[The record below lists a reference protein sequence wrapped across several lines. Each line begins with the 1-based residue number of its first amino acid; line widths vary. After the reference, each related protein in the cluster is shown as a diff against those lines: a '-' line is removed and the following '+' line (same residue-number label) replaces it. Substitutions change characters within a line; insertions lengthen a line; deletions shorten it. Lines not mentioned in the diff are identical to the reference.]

1 MGENKLLESALK
13 YATKYG
19 WAVFPCSQ
27 KTKKPLTPHGC
38 KDAKKTAGPI
48 KAWWKKYPDAS
59 IGVATG
65 SISNL
70 MVIDLDVDEEKGLDG
85 VHEMTLWEREHGDLP
100 ETARVITGR
109 GGVHLYYSYDGI
121 MQNNRAGILEG
132 IDVRGEGGYVI
143 AAPSIHP
150 NGTLYEWEFS
160 PEEVEIAKPDET
172 VKKFLA
178 TGAET
183 KDAKE
188 HFKLPDVIPSG
199 SRNETMHKMACSLQA
214 QGVSDDGI
222 MAAVREENRTRCD
235 PPLSDD
241 EIETIVKSALRYKKG
256 ELKVLELPDDPQR
269 PPKLT
274 YKLDSDGNVTDKIC
288 QTVQNCEEVIR
299 YDQELYG
306 RIRFD
311 ELSFGVTVYGNLPW
325 RKHSGWR
332 DWTNSD
338 DSNLWSYM
346 ESKYGLS
353 NQTKIVSALNN
364 VASKRHI
371 NLVKDMLLAAHEQW
385 DGNKHI
391 ENLLPRFVGA
401 DKTEYNTEC
410 IKLFM
415 LGAIKRIYQPGCK
428 FDYMIILV
436 GTQGGY
442 KSSFLRFLAVND
454 AWFCDN
460 FNTLDGVRAFE
471 QLRGMWMVEMSELQA
486 TKRTKDVE
494 TIKAFITSRVD
505 IYRAAYDRRTEKH
518 PRMCVLAGT
527 SNPVD
532 FLTDRT
538 GNRRFLP
545 ITCSQHKIQ
554 NPFDDEIGTKT
565 EFLQAWG
572 EAMDIYLRAGGK
584 IPLVLPKRFEK
595 QALDAQTAYMEE
607 DPDIGIIQEWLDRNE
622 EDRVCVK
629 MLWDNPLKNSCI
641 GISRQETNRL
651 HDIMKNSITGW
662 KYVGRQKCG
671 KYGVQRCYQ
680 RVSSWRPVA
689 EVADELP

>member
-1 MGENKLLESALK
+1 MGENKLLEAALK

-59 IGVATG
+59 IGIATG

-70 MVIDLDVDEEKGLDG
+70 LVIDLDVDEEKGLDG
-85 VHEMTLWEREHGDLP
+85 VHEMTLWERDHGDLP

-109 GGVHLYYSYDGI
+109 GGVHLYFTFDGI
-121 MQNNRAGILEG
+121 NQNNRAGIMEG

-160 PEEVEIAKPDET
+160 PEETEIAKPDEV

-178 TGAET
+178 TGSET
-183 KDAKE
+183 KEAKE
-188 HFKLPDVIPSG
+188 HFKLPDVIQSG
-199 SRNETMHKMACSLQA
+199 TRNETMHKLACSLQS

-235 PPLSDD
+235 PPLSDV

-256 ELKVLELPDDPQR
+256 ELKVLDLPDDPQR
-269 PPKLT
+269 PPKLS
-274 YKLDSDGNVTDKIC
+274 YKLDNDGNVTDKIC
-288 QTVQNCEEVIR
+288 QTIKNCEEVIR
-299 YDQELYG
+299 YDQDLYG

-353 NQTKIVSALNN
+353 NQNKIVSALNN
-364 VASKRHI
+364 VASKRPI
-371 NLVKDMLLAAHEQW
+371 NLVKDMLMAAHDQW
-385 DGNKHI
+385 DGNNHI

-505 IYRAAYDRRTEKH
+505 VYRAAYDRRTERH

-545 ITCSQHKIQ
+545 ITCSQHHIE

-584 IPLVLPKRFEK
+584 VPLVLSKRYEK
-595 QALDAQTAYMEE
+595 QALEAQTAYMEE
-607 DPDIGIIQEWLDRNE
+607 DPDIGIIQEWLDKNE
-622 EDRVCVK
+622 EERVCVK
-629 MLWDNPLKNSCI
+629 MLWDKPLKNSGM

-671 KYGVQRCYQ
+671 AYGVQRCYQ
-680 RVSSWRPVA
+680 RVSEWRSVA
-689 EVADELP
+689 VVADELP

>member
-1 MGENKLLESALK
+1 MDNKLLEAALK

-70 MVIDLDVDEEKGLDG
+70 LVIDLDVDEEKGLDG

-100 ETARVITGR
+100 DTAKVITGR
-109 GGVHLYYSYDGI
+109 GGTHLYFTFDGLD
-121 MQNNRAGILEG
+121 QKNRAGILEG
-132 IDVRGEGGYVI
+132 IDVRGDGGYVI

-150 NGTLYEWEFS
+150 NGTLYEWEFA
-160 PEEVEIAKPDET
+160 PEEVEIAKPDEK
-172 VKKFLA
+172 VKEFLSI
-178 TGAET
+178 GSET

-188 HFKLPDVIPSG
+188 HFKLPDVVPSG
-199 SRNETMHKMACSLQA
+199 SRNETMHKLACSLQS

-222 MAAVREENRTRCD
+222 LAAVREENKARCN
-235 PPLSDD
+235 PPLEDS
-241 EIETIVKSALRYKKG
+241 EIEIIVKSALRYKKG
-256 ELKVLELPDDPQR
+256 ELKVIELPNDPQR
-269 PPKLT
+269 PPKLS
-274 YKLDSDGNVTDKIC
+274 YKLDSDGNVTDKIS
-288 QTVQNCEEVIR
+288 QTIQNCEEVIR
-299 YDQELYG
+299 YDADLYG

-325 RKHSGWR
+325 RKHAGWR

-353 NQTKIVSALNN
+353 NQNKIVSALNN
-364 VASKRHI
+364 VASKRPI
-371 NLVKDMLLAAHEQW
+371 NLVKDMLNAAHDQW

-401 DKTEYNTEC
+401 DKTDYNTEC
-410 IKLFM
+410 LKLYM

-505 IYRAAYDRRTEKH
+505 VYRAAYDRRTERH

-545 ITCSQHKIQ
+545 ITCSQHPIT

-572 EAMDIYLRAGGK
+572 EAMDIYLRAGGNVK
-584 IPLVLPKRFEK
+584 LVLPKKYEQ
-595 QALDAQTAYMEE
+595 QALEAQTAYMEE
-607 DPDIGIIQEWLDRNE
+607 DPDIGIIQEWLDKTDKN
-622 EDRVCVK
+622 RVCVK
-629 MLWDNPLKNSCI
+629 MLWDFPLKNSFLPI
-641 GISRQETNRL
+641 TRQETNRL
-651 HDIMKNSITGW
+651 HEIMKNSIKGW
-662 KYVGRQKCG
+662 GYSGKVRCG
-671 KYGVQRCYQ
+671 DYGIQRCYQ
-680 RVSSWRPVA
+680 R
-689 EVADELP
+689 LPKTE

>member
-1 MGENKLLESALK
+1 MGENKLLEAALK

-38 KDAKKTAGPI
+38 KDAKKTSGPI
-48 KAWWKKYPDAS
+48 KAWWKKHPDAS

-109 GGVHLYYSYDGI
+109 GGVHLYFTYDGI
-121 MQNNRAGILEG
+121 EQTNRTGILEG
-132 IDVRGEGGYVI
+132 VDVRGEGGYVI

-150 NGTLYEWEFS
+150 NGTLYEWEFN
-160 PEEVEIAKPDET
+160 PEEVEIAKPDDI

-178 TGAET
+178 TGSET
-183 KDAKE
+183 KEAKE

-199 SRNETMHKMACSLQA
+199 SRNETMHKLACSLQS

-222 MAAVREENRTRCD
+222 MAAVREENRTRCN
-235 PPLSDD
+235 PPLADD

-269 PPKLT
+269 PPKLA

-299 YDQELYG
+299 YDQDLYG

-364 VASKRHI
+364 VASKRHV
-371 NLVKDMLLAAHEQW
+371 NLVKDMLMTAHDQW

-505 IYRAAYDRRTEKH
+505 VYRAAYDRRTERH

-545 ITCSQHKIQ
+545 ITCSQHEIQ

-595 QALDAQTAYMEE
+595 QALEAQTAYMEE
-607 DPDIGIIQEWLDRNE
+607 DPDIGIIQEWLDKNE
-622 EDRVCVK
+622 EERVCVK
-629 MLWDNPLKNSCI
+629 MLWDKPLKNSGM

-651 HDIMKNSITGW
+651 HDIMKNSIKGW
-662 KYVGRQKCG
+662 KYVGKKKCG
-671 KYGVQRCYQ
+671 EYGAQRCYQ
-680 RVSSWRPVA
+680 RVSEWRPVA

>member
-1 MGENKLLESALK
+1 MGENKLLEAALK

-121 MQNNRAGILEG
+121 TQSNRAGILEG

-235 PPLSDD
+235 PPLADD

-288 QTVQNCEEVIR
+288 QTVKNCEEVIR
-299 YDQELYG
+299 YDQYLYG

-364 VASKRHI
+364 VASKRPV
-371 NLVKDMLLAAHEQW
+371 NLVKDMLMAAHEQW

-401 DKTEYNTEC
+401 EKTEYNTEC

-584 IPLVLPKRFEK
+584 IPLVLPKQFEK

-607 DPDIGIIQEWLDRNE
+607 DPDIGIIQEWLDKNE